1 MPIDRIPPTAVA
13 DTTRQPAD
21 VSRRNLL
28 RGATL
33 AAGGAAFL
41 AATMTAQRAEA
52 KMAQTAA
59 GYQTTPKDGKRCADC
74 AVFVSPS
81 SCRLVDGTISP
92 DGYCRFFVKKS

>member
-1 MPIDRIPPTAVA
+1 MPVDKKDVETIAGAAPES
-13 DTTRQPAD
+13 AD

-59 GYQTTPKDGKRCADC
+59 GYQATPKDGKRCADC
-74 AVFVSPS
+74 AVFVAPS
-81 SCRLVDGTISP
+81 SCRLVDGTISS

>member
-1 MPIDRIPPTAVA
+1 MLVDKKDVKTIAGAAPEC
-13 DTTRQPAD
+13 AD

-52 KMAQTAA
+52 KMAQNAA
-59 GYQTTPKDGKRCADC
+59 GYQSTPKDGLRCSNC
-74 AVFVSPS
+74 AVFVAPS

>member
-1 MPIDRIPPTAVA
+1 MPIDRYPPTAVA
-13 DTTRQPAD
+13 ETAHQPTD

-59 GYQTTPKDGKRCADC
+59 GYQTTPKDGKRCSDC
-74 AVFVSPS
+74 AVFVAPS

-92 DGYCRFFVKKS
+92 EGYCRFFVKKS

>member
-1 MPIDRIPPTAVA
+1 MPVDKKDVKTIAGAAPE
-13 DTTRQPAD
+13 PAD

>member
-1 MPIDRIPPTAVA
+1 MPVDKR
-13 DTTRQPAD
+13 DTKMIAGAAPESTD

-52 KMAQTAA
+52 KMAQNAA
-59 GYQTTPKDGKRCADC
+59 GYQSTPKDGLRCSNC
-74 AVFVSPS
+74 AVFVAPS